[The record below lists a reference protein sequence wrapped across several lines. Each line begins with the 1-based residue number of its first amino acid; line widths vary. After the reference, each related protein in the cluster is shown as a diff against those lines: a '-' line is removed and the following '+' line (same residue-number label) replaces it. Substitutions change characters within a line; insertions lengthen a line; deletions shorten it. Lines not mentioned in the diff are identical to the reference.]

1 MHKLKFE
8 KHIAA
13 SPAKVFEVML
23 SPKTYPSWAGVF
35 HPGSH
40 YDGEM
45 KPDGVVHFVG
55 TNEKTGLK
63 DGMISRIVVYEPGMQ
78 ISFQNVGLVHQGEEI
93 LDGEA
98 IKEWLGA
105 MEEYFLDDDGQ
116 GGTLLKIETDT
127 VDAYKDYF
135 EGIWPKALDKLVEI
149 ISEN

>member
-8 KHIAA
+8 KHFTS
-13 SPAKVFEVML
+13 SPEKVFEVML
-23 SPKTYPSWAGVF
+23 SPETYPLWAGVF

-55 TNEKTGLK
+55 TNHETGLK
-63 DGMISRIVVYEPGMQ
+63 DGMISRIVVYDPGVQ
-78 ISFQNVGLVHQGEEI
+78 ISFQNIGLVHQGEEI

-105 MEEYFLDDDGQ
+105 MEEYFLTQDEQ
-116 GGTLLKIETDT
+116 GGTLLKIQTDT

-135 EGIWPKALDKLVEI
+135 EGIWPKALDKLAEI
-149 ISEN
+149 VQES